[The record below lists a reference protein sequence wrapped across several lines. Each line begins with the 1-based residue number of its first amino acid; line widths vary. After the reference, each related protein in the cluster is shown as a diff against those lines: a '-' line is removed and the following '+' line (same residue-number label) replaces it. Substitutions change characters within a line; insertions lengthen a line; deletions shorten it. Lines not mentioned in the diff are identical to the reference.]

1 MMLVWS
7 KSSSPLS
14 LLIRAI
20 TGDDCSHFA
29 FVFGSRAS
37 GVMFESNLLGTH
49 IRFFK
54 ESLKTHTV
62 VHSIDLDL
70 PIETEDKIWDEV
82 VDRFDGRRYDFGGAI
97 YLGLRILANR
107 LFRLSMPNKNI
118 WADPNAYYCDEV
130 YAALEGAPQFP
141 KLGAANGLET
151 PHDIWLKLKEILK

>member
-7 KSSSPLS
+7 KSTSPLS

-49 IRFFK
+49 IKFFQS
-54 ESLKTHTV
+54 SLKTHQI
-62 VHSIDLDL
+62 VHSIAVDV
-70 PIETEDKIWDEV
+70 PIEIEDMVWDRV
-82 VDRFDGRRYDFGGAI
+82 VETYDGKRYDIGGAI
-97 YLGLRILANR
+97 YLGLRILAHR
-107 LFRLSMPNKNI
+107 LFRLQMPSKNI
-118 WADPNAYYCDEV
+118 WADPDAYFCDEV
-130 YAALEGAPQFP
+130 YEALELVPGFP
-141 KLGAANGLET
+141 KLNAGNGLET